1 MEKVPDGKRVF
12 ELWLEKASTESRDP
26 LKVESA
32 APYRD
37 IWNAWLDKV
46 QPHGIGALGMAPACG
61 APAWSTATAVQ
72 LASFLAP
79 RDVEK
84 SGHNKHQLS
93 MVTRRRYYQVLVRI
107 YDFAMTQGWVQ
118 IHPAQGM
125 EDSAKP
131 KAGDQRGQ
139 ILPPGV
145 WEQLPECFPDGDS
158 DYDARDRAV
167 LTLLYEL
174 ALAPE
179 EIRLMRPSDL
189 SLEDRP
195 YSLKIN
201 GTRPRQARKFPLSE
215 GTRSTLQEWLARRAA
230 HGRLKDSEW
239 LFPSR
244 RGHQMPISTLFTL
257 VSDAVK
263 AAALQLGI
271 QDRNDGLMRVGPQV
285 LRNTAIVRM
294 FASGEHTAEF
304 IVGYLGLKNEKGLDR
319 LRHRIS
325 PKPL

>member
-12 ELWLEKASTESRDP
+12 DLWLEKASKDARDP

-37 IWNAWLDKV
+37 IWNAWLEKV
-46 QPHGIGALGMAPACG
+46 QPQGVAALGMVPAG
-61 APAWSTATAVQ
+61 SAPAWSTATAVQ

-84 SGHNKHQLS
+84 SGHNKHELS

-118 IHPAQGM
+118 IHPAQGL
-125 EDSAKP
+125 EDSEKP

-145 WEQLPECFPDGDS
+145 WEQLPACFPDGDT

-179 EIRLMRPSDL
+179 EIRLLRPSDL
-189 SLEDRP
+189 TSGDGGP
-195 YSLKIN
+195 YVLKIL
-201 GTRPRQARKFPLSE
+201 GKRPNQERKFPLSPE
-215 GTRSTLQEWLARRAA
+215 AQSALHVWLGRRAA
-230 HGRLKDSEW
+230 HGRLSESEW

-244 RGHQMPISTLFTL
+244 RGQQMPISTLFTL
-257 VSDAVK
+257 VSEAVK
-263 AAALQLGI
+263 AAALRLGI
-271 QDRNDGLMRVGPQV
+271 QDRADGLMRVGPQV

-294 FASGEHTAEF
+294 VRSGIYPTEF
-304 IVGYLGLKNEKGLDR
+304 IVDYLGLKSEKGLDR

-325 PKPL
+325 PKP